1 MATGMDMTPIITK
14 KINLEKVPDNII
26 LLQTDRKECK
36 ITAVL

>member
-1 MATGMDMTPIITK
+1 MAAGMDMTPIITK
-14 KINLEKVPDNII
+14 KIGLEKVPDNII